1 MARRKDIERHLTEDE
16 LDRRINQTDDP
27 ELLRRL
33 IFVKTSITTT
43 RSVGPPI
50 ASPDRNPQVD
60 DGPSGGTM
68 VASRDSRRRGATAV
82 RRNSTMTT
90 GNDFASF
97 SRQASRGRH
106 GKSDVSLKMSLTFRT
121 IRIIFMNSFC
131 RSTLITRNGDQ
142 NSPTVLKTPTT
153 ISTNGR
159 TTPSTNPTAKIG
171 PLTVVLTWIVD
182 AACSQP
188 TDNCKR

>member
-43 RSVGPPI
+43 TRSVRPPI

-131 RSTLITRNGDQ
+131 RSTLITRKRRPEQPNRAEDADDHLDERP
-142 NSPTVLKTPTT
+142 ND
-153 ISTNGR
+153 
-159 TTPSTNPTAKIG
+159 A
-171 PLTVVLTWIVD
+171 VD
-182 AACSQP
+182 ESDSEDRAS
-188 TDNCKR
+188 DGGSDVDR